1 MTEPARDPAAD
12 DTPTPEEAPE
22 PAKTPIWWTAVPVL
36 VGAYAVY
43 GLVQGDTGSIW
54 PWGDVV
60 ILVVA
65 LALLAVVLA
74 PRLKQR
80 R

>member
-1 MTEPARDPAAD
+1 MTDPARDPD
-12 DTPTPEEAPE
+12 DEQATD

-43 GLVQGDTGSIW
+43 GLAQGDTGSIW
-54 PWGDVV
+54 PWGDIV

-65 LALLAVVLA
+65 LVLLAVVLA